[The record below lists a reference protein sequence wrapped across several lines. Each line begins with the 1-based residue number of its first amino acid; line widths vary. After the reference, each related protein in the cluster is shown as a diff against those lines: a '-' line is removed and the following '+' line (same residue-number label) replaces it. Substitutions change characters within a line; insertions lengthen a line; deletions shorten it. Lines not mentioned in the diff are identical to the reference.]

1 MLFEGEGVEVCK
13 GACAIVSHLQ
23 QVHRSLRQ
31 DPEKVKVLYPVVL
44 CARSYLDLYYFIV
57 YRMLKN
63 IPSM

>member
-13 GACAIVSHLQ
+13 GACAIVSQLQ

-31 DPEKVKVLYPVVL
+31 DPGKVKVLYPAVR
-44 CARSYLDLYYFIV
+44 CAWSYLDLYYFVV